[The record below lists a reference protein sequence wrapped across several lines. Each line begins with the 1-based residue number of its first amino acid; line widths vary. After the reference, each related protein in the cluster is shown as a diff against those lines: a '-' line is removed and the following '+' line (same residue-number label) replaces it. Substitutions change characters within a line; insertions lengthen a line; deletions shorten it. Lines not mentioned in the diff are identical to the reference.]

1 MKLSEFCTSSYDCP
15 EGCTCENGQ
24 CLSNNYTAYNSGGMI
39 TTPSPYSTLGGNGT
53 GYNGNLHN
61 ILTPNGLRTYS
72 GNGGYSGP
80 TIKPAG
86 IINDMTKLNRL
97 YFNNSILNTI
107 YNNDKI
113 NILYTKYKDLGF
125 DQDQF
130 SNMVSYISKLY
141 GINSETFLIS
151 NYFKGQYIKDSN
163 HVSVHYTIMNLYN
176 GILNYMFGVMKVI
189 DTQEYDKY
197 KEMLNST
204 DSTNINMILEIME
217 NTYNKNYYNEVI

>member
-1 MKLSEFCTSSYDCP
+1 MKLSELCTSSYDCL

-24 CLSNNYTAYNSGGMI
+24 CISSNYTSYNSGGMI
-39 TTPSPYSTLGGNGT
+39 TTPSLYSTLAGYTN

-61 ILTPNGLRTYS
+61 IIGPTGLRGYMGATGTPGHS
-72 GNGGYSGP
+72 GV
-80 TIKPAG
+80 TG
-86 IINDMTKLNRL
+86 IVNDMTKLNRL
-97 YFNNSILNTI
+97 YFSNSILKTI

-130 SNMVSYISKLY
+130 SNMVSYITKLY
-141 GINSETFLIS
+141 DINSETFLLS

-163 HVSVHYTIMNLYN
+163 HVSVHDTIMNLYN

-217 NTYNKNYYNEVI
+217 NTYNKNYYNETI